1 MKNSDYVYGAST
13 SNATT
18 DRPTEDWQTSTPE
31 EQGMDSESLVEL
43 LSFYRQSKMNIHSML
58 IIRNGKIGL
67 DACFYPVTP
76 GGTVHDVASV
86 TKSITSVLIGIAI
99 DQGFIESVEQP
110 LLSYFP
116 ERTIANLDAYKEKIT
131 IENLLTMTSGF
142 SCGYQ
147 PGEREHNE
155 MFTSE
160 DWVQFV
166 LDLPMVRGPGQEYA
180 YCSGNSH
187 LLSAILT
194 KATGTSM
201 LDFAQKHLFTPLGIE
216 EVIWPADP
224 QGITRGWGDLH
235 LHPRDL
241 AKIGYL
247 YLNNGLWEGKQ
258 LVNAAWVEKSTQPQ
272 VDRAVK
278 TNTFVRP
285 GRDYGYAWHL
295 VSEGPFSGMYYAAGR
310 GGQSLTVL
318 PDANIITVITGGENA
333 LLEYEGERIGEFILS
348 ISEQALPNNPEGNES
363 LQQKTEALTAT
374 PAPERIYLPEV
385 AQVISGEIFILEEN
399 FLNFKT
405 ISLRFSGQEEAG
417 QEEAEVR
424 FSLIDPASGKYTQL
438 VEPIITQLVSPMRL
452 DGIYTNV
459 GGRFGLSTGIRGNWD
474 KNGDFLLTIDEMADI
489 NVFELRMSFEADKV
503 TIVLNEKTGLI
514 VNETFEGVRQK

>member
-1 MKNSDYVYGAST
+1 
-13 SNATT
+13 
-18 DRPTEDWQTSTPE
+18 
-31 EQGMDSESLVEL
+31 MDSESLVEL
-43 LSFYRQSKMNIHSML
+43 LSFYRENKINIHSML
-58 IIRNGKIGL
+58 IIRNGHIAL
-67 DACFYPVTP
+67 DAYFYPVTP

-116 ERTIANLDAYKEKIT
+116 EHTIANLDASKEKIT

-147 PGEREHNE
+147 PGEKEHNE
-155 MFTSE
+155 MFASE

-166 LDLPMVRGPGQEYA
+166 LDLPMARGPGQEYA

-194 KATGTSM
+194 KATGMSM
-201 LDFAQKHLFTPLGIE
+201 LDFGQKHLFTPLGIN

-224 QGITRGWGDLH
+224 QGITRGWGDIH

-241 AKIGYL
+241 AKIGFL
-247 YLNNGLWEGKQ
+247 YLNDGLWEGKQ
-258 LVNAAWVEKSTQPQ
+258 ILNAAWVEKSTQPQ
-272 VDRAVK
+272 VDGAVK

-318 PDANIITVITGGENA
+318 PDANIVTVITGGENA
-333 LLEYEGERIGEFILS
+333 LLEYDGEKIGEFMLS
-348 ISEQALPNNPEGNES
+348 ISDQALPKNPDGNEK
-363 LQQKTEALTAT
+363 LQQKTEAITA
-374 PAPERIYLPEV
+374 APSPEQICLPEI
-385 AQVISGEIFILEEN
+385 AQIISGETFILDEN

-405 ISLRFSGQEEAG
+405 ISLRFNG

-424 FSLIDPASGKYTQL
+424 FSMIDPTSGKFKQL
-438 VEPIITQLVSPMRL
+438 VAPIFTQPVVPMRL
-452 DGIYTNV
+452 DGIYTLV
-459 GGRFGLSTGIRGNWD
+459 PGRFGLSTGIKGNWD
-474 KNGDFLLTIDEMADI
+474 TNGDFLLTIDEVADI

-514 VNETFEGVRQK
+514 VNETFEGVRQN

>member
-1 MKNSDYVYGAST
+1 MKNSDYVNGTST
-13 SNATT
+13 SSATINW
-18 DRPTEDWQTSTPE
+18 PTEGWSTSTPE
-31 EQGMDSESLVEL
+31 DQGMDSESLVEL
-43 LSFYRQSKMNIHSML
+43 LSFYRENKVNIHSML
-58 IIRNGKIGL
+58 IIRNGNIGL
-67 DACFYPVTP
+67 DACFYPFTP

-99 DQGFIESVEQP
+99 DQGLIDNVEQP

-116 ERTIANLDAYKEKIT
+116 ERTIANLDANKEKIT

-142 SCGYQ
+142 CCGYQ
-147 PGEREHNE
+147 PGEKEHNE

-166 LDLPMVRGPGQEYA
+166 LDLPMARGPGQEYA

-194 KATGTSM
+194 KATGMSM
-201 LDFAQKHLFTPLGIE
+201 LDFARKHLFAPLGIN
-216 EVIWPADP
+216 EVIWPPDP

-247 YLNNGLWEGKQ
+247 FLNNGLWEGKQ
-258 LVNAAWVEKSTQPQ
+258 LLSAAWVEKSTQPQ
-272 VDRAVK
+272 VDRAIK
-278 TNTFVRP
+278 TKTFVRP

-318 PDANIITVITGGENA
+318 PEANIVTVITGGENE
-333 LLEYEGERIGEFILS
+333 LLEYEGARIGEFLLS
-348 ISEQALPNNPEGNES
+348 ITDQALPKNPEGNEN
-363 LQQKTEALTAT
+363 LQQKTEAITDASS
-374 PAPERIYLPEV
+374 PEQIHLPEI
-385 AQVISGEIFILEEN
+385 AQIISGEEFILEEN
-399 FLNFKT
+399 FLNFNT
-405 ISLRFSGQEEAG
+405 ISLRFKG

-424 FSLIDPASGKYTQL
+424 FSMIDPSSGKYTQL
-438 VEPIITQLVSPMRL
+438 VAPIVTQLVASMRL
-452 DGIYTNV
+452 DGIYTFV
-459 GGRFGLSTGIRGNWD
+459 PGRFGLYTGIKGGWD
-474 KNGDFLLTIDEMADI
+474 TNGDFLLTIDEITDI
-489 NVFELRMSFEADKV
+489 NVFELRMSFEAEKV

-514 VNETFEGVRQK
+514 VNETFEGVRQN

>member
-1 MKNSDYVYGAST
+1 MKNSDYGNGSYT
-13 SNATT
+13 SNTT
-18 DRPTEDWQTSTPE
+18 INWPTEDWPTSTPE
-31 EQGMDSESLVEL
+31 NLGMDSESLVEIL
-43 LSFYRQSKMNIHSML
+43 NFYRENKVNIHSML
-58 IIRNGKIGL
+58 IIRDGSIVL

-99 DQGFIESVEQP
+99 DQGFIKSVEQL
-110 LLSYFP
+110 LLSHFP
-116 ERTIANLDAYKEKIT
+116 ERTIANLDANKEKIT

-147 PGEREHNE
+147 PGEKEHSE

-160 DWVQFV
+160 DWVQYV

-194 KATGTSM
+194 EATGMSM
-201 LDFAQKHLFTPLGIE
+201 LDFAQKHLFCPLGID

-224 QGITRGWGDLH
+224 QGITRGWGDIH

-247 YLNNGLWEGKQ
+247 FLNNGLWEGKQ
-258 LVNAAWVEKSTQPQ
+258 LVNAAWVEKSTQIQ
-272 VDRAVK
+272 VDGAVK

-318 PDANIITVITGGENA
+318 PDANIVTVITGGENA
-333 LLEYEGERIGEFILS
+333 LLEYDGEKIGEFILS
-348 ISEQALPNNPEGNES
+348 ISDQALPKNPEGNEN
-363 LQQKTEALTAT
+363 LQQKTEALTA
-374 PAPERIYLPEV
+374 APSPEQIYLPEI
-385 AQVISGEIFILEEN
+385 AQIISGEIFILEEN

-405 ISLRFSGQEEAG
+405 ISLRFNG

-438 VEPIITQLVSPMRL
+438 VEPIITQLAAPMRL
-452 DGIYTNV
+452 DGIYTIIP
-459 GGRFGLSTGIRGNWD
+459 GRFGLSTGIKGNWD
-474 KNGDFLLTIDEMADI
+474 TDGDFLLTIDEMADI
-489 NVFELRMSFEADKV
+489 NVFELRMSFEADRV

-514 VNETFEGVRQK
+514 VNETFEGVRQN

>member
-1 MKNSDYVYGAST
+1 
-13 SNATT
+13 
-18 DRPTEDWQTSTPE
+18 
-31 EQGMDSESLVEL
+31 
-43 LSFYRQSKMNIHSML
+43 
-58 IIRNGKIGL
+58 
-67 DACFYPVTP
+67 
-76 GGTVHDVASV
+76 
-86 TKSITSVLIGIAI
+86 
-99 DQGFIESVEQP
+99 
-110 LLSYFP
+110 
-116 ERTIANLDAYKEKIT
+116 
-131 IENLLTMTSGF
+131 MTSGF
-142 SCGYQ
+142 ICGYQ
-147 PGEREHNE
+147 PGEKEHNE

-166 LDLPMVRGPGQEYA
+166 LDLPMAKGPGQEYA

-201 LDFAQKHLFTPLGIE
+201 LDFAQKHLFTPLGIN

-247 YLNNGLWEGKQ
+247 FLNNGLWEGKQ
-258 LVNAAWVEKSTQPQ
+258 LVNAAWVEKSTRAQ
-272 VDRAVK
+272 VDGAVK

-285 GRDYGYAWHL
+285 DRDYGYAWHL

-318 PDANIITVITGGENA
+318 PDANIVTVITGGENA
-333 LLEYEGERIGEFILS
+333 LLEYDGEKIGEFILS
-348 ISEQALPNNPEGNES
+348 ISDQALPKNPEGNEN
-363 LQQKTEALTAT
+363 LQQKTEALTA
-374 PAPERIYLPEV
+374 APSPEQIYLPEI
-385 AQVISGEIFILEEN
+385 AQIISGEIFVLDEN

-405 ISLRFSGQEEAG
+405 ISLRFSGQEEA
-417 QEEAEVR
+417 EVR
-424 FSLIDPASGKYTQL
+424 FSLIDSTSGKFNQL
-438 VEPIITQLVSPMRL
+438 VEPILTQLAAPMRL
-452 DGIYTNV
+452 DGIYTIV
-459 GGRFGLSTGIRGNWD
+459 RGRFGLSTGIKGNWD
-474 KNGDFLLTIDEMADI
+474 TDGDFLLTIDEMADI

-514 VNETFEGVRQK
+514 VNETFKGVRQN

>member
-1 MKNSDYVYGAST
+1 MKNSDYANGTST
-13 SNATT
+13 SNAAI
-18 DRPTEDWQTSTPE
+18 DWPTEDWPTSTPE
-31 EQGMDSESLVEL
+31 NLGMDSESLVEL
-43 LSFYRQSKMNIHSML
+43 LSFYRENRVNIHSML
-58 IIRNGKIGL
+58 IIRNGNIGL
-67 DACFYPVTP
+67 DAYFYPFTL

-99 DQGFIESVEQP
+99 DQGLIESVEQP

-116 ERTIANLDAYKEKIT
+116 ERTIANLDANKEKIT

-155 MFTSE
+155 MFSSE

-166 LDLPMVRGPGQEYA
+166 LDLPMARGPGQEYA

-194 KATGTSM
+194 KATGMSM
-201 LDFAQKHLFTPLGIE
+201 LDFGQKHLFTPLGIN

-258 LVNAAWVEKSTQPQ
+258 ILNAAWVEHSTQPQ

-278 TNTFVRP
+278 TNTFIRP

-295 VSEGPFSGMYYAAGR
+295 DSEGPFSGMYYAAGR

-318 PDANIITVITGGENA
+318 PDANIVTVITGGENA
-333 LLEYEGERIGEFILS
+333 LLEYDGGRIGEFMLS
-348 ISEQALPNNPEGNES
+348 ISDQALPKNPEGSEN
-363 LQQKTEALTAT
+363 LQQETEEVTA
-374 PAPERIYLPEV
+374 APSPEQICLPEI
-385 AQVISGEIFILEEN
+385 AQIISGETFILDEN

-405 ISLRFSGQEEAG
+405 ISLRFNG

-424 FSLIDPASGKYTQL
+424 FSMIDPTSGKFKQL
-438 VEPIITQLVSPMRL
+438 VAPIFTQPVVPMRL
-452 DGIYTNV
+452 DGIYTLV
-459 GGRFGLSTGIRGNWD
+459 PGRFGLSTGIKGNWD
-474 KNGDFLLTIDEMADI
+474 TNGDFLLTIDEVADI

-514 VNETFEGVRQK
+514 VNETFEGVRQN

>member
-1 MKNSDYVYGAST
+1 MKNSDYGNGSYT
-13 SNATT
+13 SNTT
-18 DRPTEDWQTSTPE
+18 INWPTEDWPTSTPE
-31 EQGMDSESLVEL
+31 NLGMDSESLVEIL
-43 LSFYRQSKMNIHSML
+43 NFYRENKVNIHSML
-58 IIRNGKIGL
+58 IIRDGSIVL

-99 DQGFIESVEQP
+99 DQGFIKSVEQL
-110 LLSYFP
+110 LLSHFP
-116 ERTIANLDAYKEKIT
+116 ERTIANLDANKEKIT

-147 PGEREHNE
+147 PGEKEHSE

-160 DWVQFV
+160 DWVQYV

-194 KATGTSM
+194 EATGMSM
-201 LDFAQKHLFTPLGIE
+201 LDFAQKHLFSPLGID

-224 QGITRGWGDLH
+224 QGITRGWGDIH

-247 YLNNGLWEGKQ
+247 FLNNGLWEGKQ
-258 LVNAAWVEKSTQPQ
+258 LVNAAWVEKSTQIQ
-272 VDRAVK
+272 VDGAVK

-318 PDANIITVITGGENA
+318 PDANIVTVITGGENA
-333 LLEYEGERIGEFILS
+333 LLEYDGEKIGEFILS
-348 ISEQALPNNPEGNES
+348 ISDQALPKNPEGNEN
-363 LQQKTEALTAT
+363 LQQKTEALTA
-374 PAPERIYLPEV
+374 APSPEQIYLPEI
-385 AQVISGEIFILEEN
+385 AQIISGEIFILEEN

-405 ISLRFSGQEEAG
+405 ISLRFNG

-438 VEPIITQLVSPMRL
+438 VEPIITQLAAPMRL
-452 DGIYTNV
+452 DGIYTIIP
-459 GGRFGLSTGIRGNWD
+459 GRFGLSTGIKGNWD
-474 KNGDFLLTIDEMADI
+474 TDGDFLLTIDEMADI
-489 NVFELRMSFEADKV
+489 NVFELRMSFEADRV

-514 VNETFEGVRQK
+514 VNETFEGVRQN

>member
-1 MKNSDYVYGAST
+1 MKKSDYVNGTST
-13 SNATT
+13 SNATINW
-18 DRPTEDWQTSTPE
+18 PTEDWPTSTPE
-31 EQGMDSESLVEL
+31 NQGMDSESLVEL
-43 LSFYRQSKMNIHSML
+43 LSFYRENRMNIHSML
-58 IIRNGKIGL
+58 IIRNGNIGL
-67 DACFYPVTP
+67 DACFYPFTP

-99 DQGFIESVEQP
+99 DQGLIESVEQP

-116 ERTIANLDAYKEKIT
+116 ERTIANLDANKEKIT

-142 SCGYQ
+142 NCGYQ
-147 PGEREHNE
+147 PGEQEHNE

-166 LDLPMVRGPGQEYA
+166 LDLPMARGPGQEYA

-194 KATGTSM
+194 KVTRMSM
-201 LDFAQKHLFTPLGIE
+201 LDFAQKHLFTPLGIN
-216 EVIWPADP
+216 EVIWPPDP

-258 LVNAAWVEKSTQPQ
+258 VLSAAWVEKSTQPQ
-272 VDRAVK
+272 IDRAKK
-278 TNTFVRP
+278 TDTFIRP

-318 PDANIITVITGGENA
+318 PDADIVTVITGGENA
-333 LLEYEGERIGEFILS
+333 LLEYDGGKIGEFILS
-348 ISEQALPNNPEGNES
+348 ISDQALPKNLESNEN
-363 LQQKTEALTAT
+363 LQQKTEAITA
-374 PAPERIYLPEV
+374 ASSPEQIYLPEI
-385 AQVISGEIFILEEN
+385 AQIISGETFILDEN

-405 ISLRFSGQEEAG
+405 ISLRFSGQEEA
-417 QEEAEVR
+417 EVR
-424 FSLIDPASGKYTQL
+424 FSLIDPTSGKFKQLVAPIFTQL
-438 VEPIITQLVSPMRL
+438 AAPMRL
-452 DGIYTNV
+452 DGIYTIV
-459 GGRFGLSTGIRGNWD
+459 PGRFGLSTGIKGNWD
-474 KNGDFLLTIDEMADI
+474 TNGDLLLTIDEMANI

-503 TIVLNEKTGLI
+503 TIVLDEKTGLI
-514 VNETFEGVRQK
+514 VNETFEGVRQN

>member
-1 MKNSDYVYGAST
+1 MRNSDCVNGAST
-13 SNATT
+13 SNAALNW
-18 DRPTEDWQTSTPE
+18 PTEDWQTSTPE
-31 EQGMDSESLVEL
+31 NQGMDSESLVEL
-43 LSFYRQSKMNIHSML
+43 LSYYRENTTNIHSML
-58 IIRNGKIGL
+58 IIRNGNIGL
-67 DACFYPVTP
+67 DACFYPFTP

-110 LLSYFP
+110 LLSFFP
-116 ERTIANLDAYKEKIT
+116 ERAIANLDANKEKIT
-131 IENLLTMTSGF
+131 LENLLTMTSGF
-142 SCGYQ
+142 TCGYQ
-147 PGEREHNE
+147 PGEKEHNE
-155 MFTSE
+155 MFSSE

-166 LDLPMVRGPGQEYA
+166 LDLPMARGPGQEYA

-194 KATGTSM
+194 KATGMSM
-201 LDFAQKHLFTPLGIE
+201 LDFAQKHLFTPLGIN
-216 EVIWPADP
+216 EVIWPPDP

-258 LVNAAWVEKSTQPQ
+258 LLSAAWVERSTQTR

-278 TNTFVRP
+278 TNTFIRP

-310 GGQSLTVL
+310 GGQSLSVL
-318 PDANIITVITGGENA
+318 PGANIVTVITGGENE
-333 LLEYEGERIGEFILS
+333 LLEYEEDKIGEFILS
-348 ISEQALPNNPEGNES
+348 ISDQALPKNLEGNEN
-363 LQQKTEALTAT
+363 LQQKTEAITAAS
-374 PAPERIYLPEV
+374 PPEQIHLPEI
-385 AQVISGEIFILEEN
+385 AQIISGEVFALDEN

-405 ISLRFSGQEEAG
+405 VSLRFNGR
-417 QEEAEVR
+417 EEAEVR
-424 FSLIDPASGKYTQL
+424 FSMLDPSTGKYTQL
-438 VEPIITQLVSPMRL
+438 VEPVLTQLVAPMRL
-452 DGIYTNV
+452 DGIYTIIP
-459 GGRFGLSTGIRGNWD
+459 GRFGLSTGVKGNWET
-474 KNGDFLLTIDEMADI
+474 NGDFLLTIDEMADI
-489 NVFELRMSFEADKV
+489 NVFELRMSFEADRV

-514 VNETFEGVRQK
+514 VNETFEGVRQN

>member
-1 MKNSDYVYGAST
+1 MKNSDCVNGTST
-13 SNATT
+13 SNATMNW
-18 DRPTEDWQTSTPE
+18 PTEDWQTSTPE
-31 EQGMDSESLVEL
+31 NLGMDSESLVEL
-43 LSFYRQSKMNIHSML
+43 LSFYRENKINIHSML
-58 IIRNGKIGL
+58 IIRNGTIAL
-67 DACFYPVTP
+67 DACFYPFP
-76 GGTVHDVASV
+76 QGGTVHDVASV

-116 ERTIANLDAYKEKIT
+116 ERTIANLDANKEKIT

-147 PGEREHNE
+147 PGEKEHSE

-160 DWVQFV
+160 DWVQYV
-166 LDLPMVRGPGQEYA
+166 LDLPMARGPGQEYA

-194 KATGTSM
+194 EATGMSM
-201 LDFAQKHLFTPLGIE
+201 LDFAQKHLFTPLGID
-216 EVIWPADP
+216 EVIWPPDP
-224 QGITRGWGDLH
+224 QGITRGWGDIH

-241 AKIGYL
+241 AKIGFL

-258 LVNAAWVEKSTQPQ
+258 LLNAAWVEKSTQPQ

-310 GGQSLTVL
+310 GGQSLRVL
-318 PDANIITVITGGENA
+318 PDANIVTVITGGENA
-333 LLEYEGERIGEFILS
+333 LLEYDGEKIGEFILS
-348 ISEQALPNNPEGNES
+348 ISDQALPKNLEGNEN
-363 LQQKTEALTAT
+363 LQQKTEAVTA
-374 PAPERIYLPEV
+374 APSPEQIYLPET
-385 AQVISGEIFILEEN
+385 AQIISGEIFVLDEN

-405 ISLRFSGQEEAG
+405 ISLRFNGQEEAG

-438 VEPIITQLVSPMRL
+438 VEPIITQLAAPMRL
-452 DGIYTNV
+452 DGIYTIIP
-459 GGRFGLSTGIRGNWD
+459 GRFGLSTGIKGNWD
-474 KNGDFLLTIDEMADI
+474 KDGDFLLTIDEMADI

-514 VNETFEGVRQK
+514 VNETFEGVRQN

>member
-1 MKNSDYVYGAST
+1 MKNSDCVNGSST
-13 SNATT
+13 SNATINW
-18 DRPTEDWQTSTPE
+18 PTEDWPTSTPE
-31 EQGMDSESLVEL
+31 NLGMDSESLVEL
-43 LSFYRQSKMNIHSML
+43 LSSYRENKINIHSML
-58 IIRNGKIGL
+58 IIRNGNIVL
-67 DACFYPVTP
+67 DAYFYPFTP

-116 ERTIANLDAYKEKIT
+116 ERTIANLDANKEKIT

-147 PGEREHNE
+147 PGEKEHSE

-160 DWVQFV
+160 DWVQYV
-166 LDLPMVRGPGQEYA
+166 LDLPMARGPGQEYA

-194 KATGTSM
+194 KATGMSM
-201 LDFAQKHLFTPLGIE
+201 LDFGQKHLFAPLGINE
-216 EVIWPADP
+216 AIWPADP

-247 YLNNGLWEGKQ
+247 YLNDGLWEGKQ
-258 LVNAAWVEKSTQPQ
+258 LLNAAWVEKSTQPQ
-272 VDRAVK
+272 VDGAVK

-310 GGQSLTVL
+310 GGQSLHVL
-318 PDANIITVITGGENA
+318 PDANIVTVITGGENA
-333 LLEYEGERIGEFILS
+333 LLEYDGEKIGEFILS
-348 ISEQALPNNPEGNES
+348 ISDQALPENPEGNEN
-363 LQQKTEALTAT
+363 LQQKTEAVTA
-374 PAPERIYLPEV
+374 APSPEQIYLPEI
-385 AQVISGEIFILEEN
+385 AQSISGEKFTLDEN

-405 ISLRFSGQEEAG
+405 ISLRFNG

-424 FSLIDPASGKYTQL
+424 FSMIDPTSGKFNQL
-438 VEPIITQLVSPMRL
+438 VAPILTQFVAPMRL
-452 DGIYTNV
+452 DGIYTLV
-459 GGRFGLSTGIRGNWD
+459 PGRFGLSTGIKGNWD
-474 KNGDFLLTIDEMADI
+474 TNGDFLLTIDEMADI
-489 NVFELRMSFEADKV
+489 KVFELRMSFEADKV

-514 VNETFEGVRQK
+514 VNETFEGVRQN

>member
-1 MKNSDYVYGAST
+1 MKNSDCVKGTST
-13 SNATT
+13 SNASI
-18 DRPTEDWQTSTPE
+18 DSPTEDWQTSTPE
-31 EQGMDSESLVEL
+31 NQGMDSERLVEL
-43 LSFYRQSKMNIHSML
+43 LSFYRENKINIHSML

-67 DACFYPVTP
+67 DASFYPFTP
-76 GGTVHDVASV
+76 GGTVHDLASV

-116 ERTIANLDAYKEKIT
+116 ERTIANLDANKEKIT
-131 IENLLTMTSGF
+131 IENLLTMTSGLN
-142 SCGYQ
+142 CGYQ
-147 PGEREHNE
+147 PGEKEHNE

-166 LDLPMVRGPGQEYA
+166 LDLPMAREPGQEYA

-194 KATGTSM
+194 KATGLSM
-201 LDFAQKHLFTPLGIE
+201 LDFAQKHLLAPLGIN
-216 EVIWPADP
+216 EVVWPPDP

-247 YLNNGLWEGKQ
+247 YLNSGLWEGKQ
-258 LVNAAWVEKSTQPQ
+258 LLNAAWVEKSTQIQ

-278 TNTFVRP
+278 TNTFIRP
-285 GRDYGYAWHL
+285 GRDYGYGWHL

-310 GGQSLTVL
+310 GGQLLNVI
-318 PDANIITVITGGENA
+318 PDANIVTVITGGENE
-333 LLEYEGERIGEFILS
+333 LLEYDGEKIGEFILS
-348 ISEQALPNNPEGNES
+348 ISDQALPKNLDGNEN
-363 LQQKTEALTAT
+363 LQQKTEEITA
-374 PAPERIYLPEV
+374 ASSPEQIYLPEI
-385 AQVISGEIFILEEN
+385 AQIISGKIFILDDN

-405 ISLRFSGQEEAG
+405 ISLRFNG

-424 FSLIDPASGKYTQL
+424 FSMIDPTSGKFKQLVAPIFTQL
-438 VEPIITQLVSPMRL
+438 VAPLRL
-452 DGIYTNV
+452 DGIYTIV
-459 GGRFGLSTGIRGNWD
+459 PGRFGLSTGIKGNWD
-474 KNGDFLLTIDEMADI
+474 TNVDFLLTIDEIADI

-514 VNETFEGVRQK
+514 VNETFEGVRQN

>member
-1 MKNSDYVYGAST
+1 MKNSDRAHGTST

-18 DRPTEDWQTSTPE
+18 NWPTENWQTSPPE
-31 EQGMDSESLVEL
+31 NQGMDSESLVEL
-43 LSFYRQSKMNIHSML
+43 LSYYRESKLNIHSML
-58 IIRNGKIGL
+58 IIRNGHIGL
-67 DACFYPVTP
+67 DACFYPFTP
-76 GGTVHDVASV
+76 DGTVHDLASV

-116 ERTIANLDAYKEKIT
+116 ERTIANLDADKEEIT

-142 SCGYQ
+142 CCGYQ
-147 PGEREHNE
+147 PGELEHNE

-166 LDLPMVRGPGQEYA
+166 LDLPMARGPGQEYV

-194 KATGTSM
+194 KATRLSM
-201 LDFAQKHLFTPLGIE
+201 LEFAQKHLFAPLGIH

-258 LVNAAWVEKSTQPQ
+258 LLSAAWVEKSTHAQ

-278 TNTFVRP
+278 TNTFIRP

-310 GGQSLTVL
+310 GGQSLHVL
-318 PDANIITVITGGENA
+318 PDENIVTVITGGENE
-333 LLEYEGERIGEFILS
+333 LLEFEGERIGEFIMS
-348 ISEQALPNNPEGNES
+348 VSDQALPRNPEGNES
-363 LQQKTEALTAT
+363 LRQKTEAVTA
-374 PAPERIYLPEV
+374 APSPEQKTLPEM
-385 AQVISGEIFILEEN
+385 AQIISGDTFLLDEN

-405 ISLRFSGQEEAG
+405 ISLCFKG

-424 FSLIDPASGKYTQL
+424 FSMIDPTSEKFNQLVAPVFTQL
-438 VEPIITQLVSPMRL
+438 AAPMRL
-452 DGIYTNV
+452 DGIYTLV
-459 GGRFGLSTGIRGNWD
+459 LGRFGLSTGIKGNWD

-489 NVFELRMSFEADKV
+489 NVFELRMSFEAEKV
-503 TIVLNEKTGLI
+503 TIVLNERTGLI
-514 VNETFEGVRQK
+514 VYETFEGVRQD